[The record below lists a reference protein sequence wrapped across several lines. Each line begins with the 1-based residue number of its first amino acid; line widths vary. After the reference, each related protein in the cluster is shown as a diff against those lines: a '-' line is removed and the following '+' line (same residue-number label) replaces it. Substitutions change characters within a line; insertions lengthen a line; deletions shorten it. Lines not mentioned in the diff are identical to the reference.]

1 MRRILLICASTWF
14 VLAAS
19 GCGLAYTV
27 IKSEAKLDHL
37 SVPMGKEGVVER
49 IGQPDRVLRD
59 DGRVLVWEYSLTARK
74 QWIYELALC
83 PVSFWIGGCLI
94 YPFTNVVTEHQRE
107 YPFHVVLVDDQLCA
121 WGPAVAI
128 LLRRKA
134 CTSPPAEGLRFGK
147 ARSEPVV
154 TGIGPIDRDTIDRYR
169 TMAVMP
175 FEDAVGAA
183 GSGARVSGIVTT
195 LLLDLDLAIVER
207 TKLEQVVKEQVLR
220 LTRGDDT
227 DALKVGK
234 LAGANAIVVGEVQQW
249 ESDAAARTSRVSL
262 ALRLI
267 DVESGLLLFSG
278 EGHMGEGVVDDQEYA
293 ARLIA
298 HRILARFGTKTGLLG
313 SGRIGVN
320 WELREGDGTKFY
332 LVRDVQ
338 PGTPVEKAGL
348 QVGDRVLACN
358 GKPLAGVATER
369 DAKRLCRVEAGQTLR
384 LDVRRSEVPIELAV
398 VAEARPGL

>member
-1 MRRILLICASTWF
+1 MIRVIAASF
-14 VLAAS
+14 LAASLS

-27 IKSEAKLDHL
+27 VKSEAKLDRL
-37 SVPMGKEGVVER
+37 SVPMNKEGVVEQ
-49 IGQPDRVLRD
+49 IGRPDRVLRD

-74 QWIYELALC
+74 QWMYELALC
-83 PVSFWIGGCLI
+83 PVSFWIGGCII

-107 YPFHVVLVDDQLCA
+107 YPFHVVLVEDQLCA

-128 LLRRKA
+128 LQKRKA
-134 CTSPPAEGLRFGK
+134 CTSPPSGGPRFGN
-147 ARSEPVV
+147 ARAEPVV
-154 TGIGPIDRDTIDRYR
+154 TGLGPISRDTIDRYP

-195 LLLDLDLAIVER
+195 LLLDLDLSIVER

-249 ESDAAARTSRVSL
+249 ESDATARTSRVSL

-267 DVESGLLLFSG
+267 DVETGLLLFSG
-278 EGHMGEGVVDDQEYA
+278 EGHMDDGVGDDQEYA

-298 HRILARFGTKTGLLG
+298 HRILARFGAKTGLLG

-332 LVRDVQ
+332 LVRDVS
-338 PGTPVEKAGL
+338 PGLPAEKAGV

-358 GKPLAGVATER
+358 GKFLTTVTRER
-369 DAKRLCRVEAGQTLR
+369 DAKRLCQVEAGQTLQ
-384 LDVRRSEVPIELAV
+384 LDVRRGGTLLEVRV
-398 VAEARPGL
+398 VAEQRPGL